1 MTYWKFGG
9 GYSYRTPG
17 SKKTRWAKTLS
28 GVPDSA
34 KGSASS
40 KPSKKTR
47 KSGRSTTK
55 VVKRRKT
62 TQKKG
67 GRRGSRLLGS
77 LGIKGALIGGL
88 TYFAVSSIL
97 PPVGGVYAPAITKVA
112 TGLTAKAVG
121 VPGAIMAGAGLIEG
135 AAIAIGQFL
144 SGGFSLPFLGRGN
157 GGNGSGYDY

>member
-28 GVPDSA
+28 QVPASA

-40 KPSKKTR
+40 KPSKRAR
-47 KSGRSTTK
+47 KSGRRTTK
-55 VVKRRKT
+55 VARRRT
-62 TQKKG
+62 TKKKSG
-67 GRRGSRLLGS
+67 GRRGSRILGS

-88 TYFAVSSIL
+88 TYFAVSSIM
-97 PPVGGVYAPAITKVA
+97 PQIGGPYAPALTKVA

-121 VPGAIMAGAGLIEG
+121 VPGAVMSGAGLIEG
-135 AAIAIGQFL
+135 VAIAIGQFL
-144 SGGFSLPFLGRGN
+144 GGGFRLPFGTGN
-157 GGNGSGYDY
+157 GANGSGFDY